1 MQGKLSVNKKLL
13 SAQVLAIITPLRLSW
28 ETRGQSEIHCMK
40 CSLKCLMPKAEASKT
55 DQEQK
60 NMTESDSKK
69 NDPPQ
74 KHDQK
79 QHTTLRKKEKP
90 A

>member
-1 MQGKLSVNKKLL
+1 
-13 SAQVLAIITPLRLSW
+13 
-28 ETRGQSEIHCMK
+28 
-40 CSLKCLMPKAEASKT
+40 MPKAEASKT

-60 NMTESDSKK
+60 NMIESDSKK
-69 NDPPQ
+69 NDPPR

-79 QHTTLRKKEKP
+79 QHNTLRKKEKP